1 MTVNV
6 EGLGKITASKYVLNE
21 IVTAFYSASDA
32 QLIHNRSRLSER
44 SSKIATEIFDALNKE
59 GYYKRGEVL

>member
-6 EGLGKITASKYVLNE
+6 EGLGKITASKDVLNE

-32 QLIHNRSRLSER
+32 QLIHNRPRLSER
-44 SSKIATEIFDALNKE
+44 SNKRATEIFDALNKE
-59 GYYKRGEVL
+59 GYYKGGK

>member
-6 EGLGKITASKYVLNE
+6 EGLGKITASKDVLSE
-21 IVTAFYSASDA
+21 IVSAFYWASDS
-32 QLIHNRSRLSER
+32 QRIDNLPRLSER

-59 GYYKRGEVL
+59 GYYKNERI